1 MTAAAFSGW
10 QVTTVWLLH
19 QLGRAYASQEG
30 LTPEQAWE
38 LSEPRQRAELFNPVA
53 TQINPNQVDDAVAKW
68 ERLAGRDGAC
78 VADTRPAAPWTG
90 PDQPVTGAA
99 RPSAAAARSAPGR
112 PVPAGLVPAA
122 QRGTGLSSRVGA
134 TPRSHRLRT
143 WPRRG
148 TH

>member
-1 MTAAAFSGW
+1 MTATAFSGR
-10 QVTTVWLLH
+10 QVTTLWLLH
-19 QLGRAYASQEG
+19 QLGHAYATQED

-38 LSEPRQRAELFNPVA
+38 LSEPRQRAELFNPVE
-53 TQINPNQVDDAVAKW
+53 TQINPNQFDGAVAKW
-68 ERLAGRDGAC
+68 ELLAGREGAC
-78 VADTRPAAPWTG
+78 VAVTLPAAPWTG

-122 QRGTGLSSRVGA
+122 QRCTGLSSWVGA
-134 TPRSHRLRT
+134 APRSHHLRT

-148 TH
+148 AH